1 MPNTFSEGY
10 MMYTISNKFAVQR
23 KKQQCLKKRR
33 INCGF
38 LFYLQTERL
47 FLNNKGEGDEQMKIR
62 DRGKLKLQPASFL
75 PLAVEMFKDQERIE
89 RPILDQYQ
97 LGEVEDRICYAM
109 ESTSAVK
116 LTIWDDGFT
125 EEVTGLIHY
134 VDLITYQLRI
144 EV

>member
-1 MPNTFSEGY
+1 
-10 MMYTISNKFAVQR
+10 
-23 KKQQCLKKRR
+23 
-33 INCGF
+33 
-38 LFYLQTERL
+38 
-47 FLNNKGEGDEQMKIR
+47 MKIR